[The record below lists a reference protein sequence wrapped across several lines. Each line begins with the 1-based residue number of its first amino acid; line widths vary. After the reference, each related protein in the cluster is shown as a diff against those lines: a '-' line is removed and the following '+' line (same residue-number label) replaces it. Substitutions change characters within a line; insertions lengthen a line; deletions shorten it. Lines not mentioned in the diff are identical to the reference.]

1 MDEDDASD
9 VENGEDNQEDNQ
21 EEEEEEEEE
30 EEYEAVELRPLS
42 QDIIIPGLSLLCRTG
57 NGLRHAFI
65 KVVLSDKG
73 LSDIV
78 AISNYI
84 HLRFMDVS
92 SNRISDLSPLA
103 SLTQLLW
110 LKVDRNIVTYFQ
122 GQAFAQLA
130 YLQWLSMAGNRLT
143 DVDGLVGPSLESL
156 ILSENRIQTIN
167 GLESGHFSKLVT
179 LELRGNRLSTTKGI
193 NLPNLQRLYLA
204 QNAIK
209 SLEGL
214 DQLQSLTTLH
224 LRKNKLAN
232 VDGLSSEMKCLQ
244 YLNISNDILDE
255 TCLRSLGQVSKT
267 LRVLILSE
275 NPLDGNADYRPYVL
289 TLIPNLERLDK
300 EPVSLEE
307 RAEVWKA
314 VKELNEDG

>member
-9 VENGEDNQEDNQ
+9 VENGEDNQED
-21 EEEEEEEEE
+21 EDEDDD
-30 EEYEAVELRPLS
+30 EATEVRPLT

-57 NGLRHAFI
+57 NGLKHAFI
-65 KVVLSDKG
+65 KAILNDKG
-73 LSDIV
+73 LSDIA

-92 SNRISDLSPLA
+92 NNRISDLSPLA

-130 YLQWLSMAGNRLT
+130 YLQWLSMAANRLT

-167 GLESGHFSKLVT
+167 GLESSHFSKLVT

-204 QNAIK
+204 QNVIK

-214 DQLQSLTTLH
+214 DQLESLTTLH
-224 LRKNKLAN
+224 LRKNKLVN
-232 VDGLSSEMKCLQ
+232 VDGLSSNMKCLQ
-244 YLNISNDILDE
+244 YLNIRSNDILDE
-255 TCLRSLGQVSKT
+255 TCLRSLGNVSKT
-267 LRVLILSE
+267 LRVMILSE
-275 NPLDGNADYRPYVL
+275 NPLDGNTDYRPYVL
-289 TLIPNLERLDK
+289 TLIPKLERLDK

-314 VKELNEDG
+314 IKELEEG